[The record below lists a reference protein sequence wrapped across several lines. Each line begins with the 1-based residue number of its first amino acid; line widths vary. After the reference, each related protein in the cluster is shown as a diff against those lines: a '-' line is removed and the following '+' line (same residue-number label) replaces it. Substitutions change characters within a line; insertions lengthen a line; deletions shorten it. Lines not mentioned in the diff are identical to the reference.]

1 MKKYFILVIILGVAA
16 IIAYQA
22 LIFYDKNF
30 RPGRMWETPAIRPHE
45 IMMPP
50 IQAGVVPFQG
60 GEAIYR
66 TIRGEEL
73 KSPIEAGDSDN
84 INLGK
89 KLYFTYCV
97 QCHGKYHDGNGTVG
111 QSFYPL
117 PVDLRK
123 AKVQSM
129 PEGVL
134 FKEISYGVPDGR
146 QPPLATTIDVQDRWR
161 IIAYV
166 KFLGLR

>member
-1 MKKYFILVIILGVAA
+1 MKKYFIIVIVLGVGAL
-16 IIAYQA
+16 IAYEA
-22 LIFYDKNF
+22 LIFYDNYF

-45 IMMPP
+45 KKMLTMKPE
-50 IQAGVVPFQG
+50 VVPFHG

-66 TIRGEEL
+66 AARGEEL
-73 KSPIEAGDSDN
+73 KSPLKKGNPQN
-84 INLGK
+84 IKLGK
-89 KLYFTYCV
+89 ELYFTYCV
-97 QCHGKYHDGNGTVG
+97 QCHGKNHDGNGTVG

-117 PVDLRK
+117 PGDLRR
-123 AKVQSM
+123 AKIQSM

-146 QPPLATTIDVQDRWR
+146 QPPLATTIDVPDRWR
-161 IIAYV
+161 IIAYI